1 MMLLCAGVTALI
13 TANGSVAALVPV
25 VVMAVR
31 LWRESA
37 QLLIPLARGLAH
49 RRRLLSQ
56 RPYRDQPGYSSL
68 RQARGSSGSA
78 FGVRLSRNEWYGAT
92 NGSGAITV

>member
-1 MMLLCAGVTALI
+1 MMLLCAGVTTLI
-13 TANGSVAALVPV
+13 TANGSVAALVSV

-49 RRRLLSQ
+49 RRRL
-56 RPYRDQPGYSSL
+56 
-68 RQARGSSGSA
+68 
-78 FGVRLSRNEWYGAT
+78 
-92 NGSGAITV
+92 

>member
-1 MMLLCAGVTALI
+1 VATSGVTERLVLVGGQIRAPAALAGESRTALVLMMLLCAGVTALI

-49 RRRLLSQ
+49 RRR
-56 RPYRDQPGYSSL
+56 P
-68 RQARGSSGSA
+68 
-78 FGVRLSRNEWYGAT
+78 
-92 NGSGAITV
+92 